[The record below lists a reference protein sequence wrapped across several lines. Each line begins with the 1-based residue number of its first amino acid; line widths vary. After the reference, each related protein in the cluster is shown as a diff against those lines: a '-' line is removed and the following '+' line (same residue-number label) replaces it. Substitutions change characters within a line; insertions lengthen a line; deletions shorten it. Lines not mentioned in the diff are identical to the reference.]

1 MSRIENTGQIK
12 TGYSVKSGTN
22 PEEKVENGSD
32 FASMLTK
39 YKKKAAQD
47 DETKKAETGETKNKE
62 TQPEETKNRGNEKQV
77 NGRQSGENEKTAEI
91 KAEIKV
97 TDIQD
102 EKNSQDGEKE
112 QEQELAAAYA
122 SEACYRTF
130 VQITAENSKTPAVYN
145 NEINGIQDLAVQT
158 TVETGMEDQTAAVST
173 IQQTESPHTESP
185 HTETAVHADDLKLR
199 NRSDQTGEK
208 EKSGEAEEAG
218 QSKQTA
224 KMNREEEIPDQKEHI
239 SGKEMTA
246 LASPGY
252 TGTVESSAGTAAKPA
267 AVDTGPA
274 DRLPTAQ
281 DTLTEDLGNYLD
293 TKISEKKGKLELSLE
308 PERLGKL
315 TIRLEYEKGKT
326 EVTIFSTSAKTLEI
340 LSKEAGHL
348 AQILEE
354 KTGHPVIPISAKEEK
369 GITELE
375 EQIKDMFFGGE
386 ISFNDEVYITN
397 ARHKAALEEADR
409 SLDLV
414 RNSIEMG
421 MPEDF
426 FSIDLMN
433 AYENLGK
440 ILGESVGEDL
450 VNEIFSKFCMG
461 K

>member
-39 YKKKAAQD
+39 YQKKAAQN

-77 NGRQSGENEKTAEI
+77 NGRQSGENVKTDEI

-102 EKNSQDGEKE
+102 GKNSQDGEKE
-112 QEQELAAAYA
+112 QEQELAAAYV

-130 VQITAENSKTPAVYN
+130 VQITAENSKTPAAYN

-158 TVETGMEDQTAAVST
+158 TSETGMEDQTAAVST
-173 IQQTESPHTESP
+173 IQQTESPHSEI
-185 HTETAVHADDLKLR
+185 AVRADGLKLQ
-199 NRSDQTGEK
+199 NRLEQTGET
-208 EKSGEAEEAG
+208 EDTGRTEETG

-246 LASPGY
+246 LASSSY

-274 DRLPTAQ
+274 DRLATAQ

-354 KTGHPVIPISAKEEK
+354 KTGTPTVIYTPEQTENRQNMDQDTGHGRNGRQDQKEQRQK
-369 GITELE
+369 
-375 EQIKDMFFGGE
+375 QDD
-386 ISFNDEVYITN
+386 SF
-397 ARHKAALEEADR
+397 AQQLR
-409 SLDLV
+409 
-414 RNSIEMG
+414 
-421 MPEDF
+421 
-426 FSIDLMN
+426 
-433 AYENLGK
+433 LG
-440 ILGESVGEDL
+440 LA
-450 VNEIFSKFCMG
+450 
-461 K
+461 

>member
-22 PEEKVENGSD
+22 SEEKVENGSD

-39 YKKKAAQD
+39 YQKKAAQN

-77 NGRQSGENEKTAEI
+77 NGRQSGENVKTDEI

-102 EKNSQDGEKE
+102 GKNSQDGEKE
-112 QEQELAAAYA
+112 QEQELAAAYV

-173 IQQTESPHTESP
+173 IQQTESPHTASP

-354 KTGHPVIPISAKEEK
+354 KTGTPTVIYTPEQTENRQNMDQDTSHGRNGRQDQKEQRQK
-369 GITELE
+369 
-375 EQIKDMFFGGE
+375 QDD
-386 ISFNDEVYITN
+386 SF
-397 ARHKAALEEADR
+397 AQQLR
-409 SLDLV
+409 
-414 RNSIEMG
+414 
-421 MPEDF
+421 
-426 FSIDLMN
+426 
-433 AYENLGK
+433 LG
-440 ILGESVGEDL
+440 LT
-450 VNEIFSKFCMG
+450 
-461 K
+461 

>member
-145 NEINGIQDLAVQT
+145 NEINGIQDLAAQT

-354 KTGHPVIPISAKEEK
+354 KTGTPTVIYTPEQTENRQNMDQDANSAQ
-369 GITELE
+369 TE
-375 EQIKDMFFGGE
+375 
-386 ISFNDEVYITN
+386 
-397 ARHKAALEEADR
+397 H
-409 SLDLV
+409 
-414 RNSIEMG
+414 
-421 MPEDF
+421 
-426 FSIDLMN
+426 
-433 AYENLGK
+433 
-440 ILGESVGEDL
+440 
-450 VNEIFSKFCMG
+450 
-461 K
+461 

>member
-22 PEEKVENGSD
+22 SEEKVENGSD

-39 YKKKAAQD
+39 YQKKAAQN

-77 NGRQSGENEKTAEI
+77 NGRQSGENVKTDEI

-102 EKNSQDGEKE
+102 GKNSQDGEKE

-354 KTGHPVIPISAKEEK
+354 KTGTPTVIYTPEQ
-369 GITELE
+369 TENRQNMDQDTGQGRNDRQE
-375 EQIKDMFFGGE
+375 HREQRQKQDD
-386 ISFNDEVYITN
+386 SF
-397 ARHKAALEEADR
+397 AQQLR
-409 SLDLV
+409 
-414 RNSIEMG
+414 
-421 MPEDF
+421 
-426 FSIDLMN
+426 
-433 AYENLGK
+433 LG
-440 ILGESVGEDL
+440 LA
-450 VNEIFSKFCMG
+450 
-461 K
+461 

>member
-22 PEEKVENGSD
+22 SEEKVGNGSD

-62 TQPEETKNRGNEKQV
+62 TQPEETKNSGNEKQV

-158 TVETGMEDQTAAVST
+158 TVETGMEDKSAAVST
-173 IQQTESPHTESP
+173 IQQTESP

-354 KTGHPVIPISAKEEK
+354 KTGTPTVIYTPEQTENRQNMDQDPGHGRNGRQDQKEQRQK
-369 GITELE
+369 
-375 EQIKDMFFGGE
+375 QDD
-386 ISFNDEVYITN
+386 SF
-397 ARHKAALEEADR
+397 AQQLR
-409 SLDLV
+409 
-414 RNSIEMG
+414 
-421 MPEDF
+421 
-426 FSIDLMN
+426 
-433 AYENLGK
+433 LG
-440 ILGESVGEDL
+440 LA
-450 VNEIFSKFCMG
+450 
-461 K
+461 

>member
-1 MSRIENTGQIK
+1 MNRIENTGQIK
-12 TGYSVKSGTN
+12 TGYSVKSGMN

-47 DETKKAETGETKNKE
+47 DETKRAETGETKNKE
-62 TQPEETKNRGNEKQV
+62 TQPEETKSGENGKQV
-77 NGRQSGENEKTAEI
+77 NGSQSGKNKKTAEI

-102 EKNSQDGEKE
+102 GKNSQDGEIE
-112 QEQELAAAYA
+112 QDQELTAAYA
-122 SEACYRTF
+122 SETCYRTF
-130 VQITAENSKTPAVYN
+130 VQITAENSKAPAVYN
-145 NEINGIQDLAVQT
+145 NEINEIQDLAVQT

-173 IQQTESPHTESP
+173 IQQTESPHTE
-185 HTETAVHADDLKLR
+185 TAVHADDLKLR
-199 NRSDQTGEK
+199 NRLDQTGEK

-224 KMNREEEIPDQKEHI
+224 KMNREEETPGRKEHI

-252 TGTVESSAGTAAKPA
+252 TGTVESSAGTAAKPV

-274 DRLPTAQ
+274 DRLATAQ

-315 TIRLEYEKGKT
+315 TIRLQYEKGKT

-354 KTGHPVIPISAKEEK
+354 KTGTPTVIYTPEQTENRQNMDQDPGHGRNGRQDPKEQRQK
-369 GITELE
+369 
-375 EQIKDMFFGGE
+375 QDD
-386 ISFNDEVYITN
+386 SF
-397 ARHKAALEEADR
+397 AQQLR
-409 SLDLV
+409 
-414 RNSIEMG
+414 
-421 MPEDF
+421 
-426 FSIDLMN
+426 
-433 AYENLGK
+433 LG
-440 ILGESVGEDL
+440 LA
-450 VNEIFSKFCMG
+450 
-461 K
+461 

>member
-39 YKKKAAQD
+39 YQKKAAQN

-77 NGRQSGENEKTAEI
+77 NGRQSGENVKTAEI

-354 KTGHPVIPISAKEEK
+354 KTGTPTVIYTPEQTENRQNMDQDPGHGRNGRQDQKEQRQK
-369 GITELE
+369 
-375 EQIKDMFFGGE
+375 QDD
-386 ISFNDEVYITN
+386 SF
-397 ARHKAALEEADR
+397 AQQLR
-409 SLDLV
+409 
-414 RNSIEMG
+414 
-421 MPEDF
+421 
-426 FSIDLMN
+426 
-433 AYENLGK
+433 LG
-440 ILGESVGEDL
+440 LA
-450 VNEIFSKFCMG
+450 
-461 K
+461 

>member
-1 MSRIENTGQIK
+1 MSRIENTSQIK

-39 YKKKAAQD
+39 YQKKAAQD

-62 TQPEETKNRGNEKQV
+62 TQPEETKNRENEKQV
-77 NGRQSGENEKTAEI
+77 NGRQSGENEKTDEI

-130 VQITAENSKTPAVYN
+130 VQITAENSKMPAAYN

-158 TVETGMEDQTAAVST
+158 TSETGMEDQTAAVST

-274 DRLPTAQ
+274 DRLTTAQ

-354 KTGHPVIPISAKEEK
+354 KTGTPTVIYTPEQTENRQNMDQDTGHGRNGRQDQKEQRQK
-369 GITELE
+369 
-375 EQIKDMFFGGE
+375 QDD
-386 ISFNDEVYITN
+386 SF
-397 ARHKAALEEADR
+397 AQQLR
-409 SLDLV
+409 
-414 RNSIEMG
+414 
-421 MPEDF
+421 
-426 FSIDLMN
+426 
-433 AYENLGK
+433 LG
-440 ILGESVGEDL
+440 LT
-450 VNEIFSKFCMG
+450 
-461 K
+461 

>member
-22 PEEKVENGSD
+22 SEEKVENGSD

-39 YKKKAAQD
+39 YQKKAAQN

-77 NGRQSGENEKTAEI
+77 NGRQSGENVKTDEI

-102 EKNSQDGEKE
+102 GKNSQDGEKE
-112 QEQELAAAYA
+112 QEQELAAAYV
-122 SEACYRTF
+122 SEASYRTF

-158 TVETGMEDQTAAVST
+158 TSETGMEDQTAAVST
-173 IQQTESPHTESP
+173 IQQTESPHSEI
-185 HTETAVHADDLKLR
+185 AVRADGLKLQ
-199 NRSDQTGEK
+199 NRLEQTGET
-208 EKSGEAEEAG
+208 EDTGRTEETG

-354 KTGHPVIPISAKEEK
+354 KTGTPTVIYTPEQTENRQNMDQDTGHGRNGRQDQKEQRQK
-369 GITELE
+369 
-375 EQIKDMFFGGE
+375 QDD
-386 ISFNDEVYITN
+386 SF
-397 ARHKAALEEADR
+397 AQQLR
-409 SLDLV
+409 
-414 RNSIEMG
+414 
-421 MPEDF
+421 
-426 FSIDLMN
+426 
-433 AYENLGK
+433 LG
-440 ILGESVGEDL
+440 LT
-450 VNEIFSKFCMG
+450 
-461 K
+461 

>member
-1 MSRIENTGQIK
+1 MLNRIENTGQIK

-22 PEEKVENGSD
+22 SEEKVGNESD

-77 NGRQSGENEKTAEI
+77 NGRQSGENVKTDEI

-112 QEQELAAAYA
+112 QELAAAYA
-122 SEACYRTF
+122 SETCYRTF

-173 IQQTESPHTESP
+173 IQQTESPHTE
-185 HTETAVHADDLKLR
+185 TAVHADGLKLQ
-199 NRSDQTGEK
+199 NRLEQTGET
-208 EKSGEAEEAG
+208 EDTGRTEEAG

-224 KMNREEEIPDQKEHI
+224 KMNREEEMPDQKEHI

-274 DRLPTAQ
+274 DRLTTAQ

-354 KTGHPVIPISAKEEK
+354 KTGTPTVIYTPEQTENRQNMDQDPGHGRNGRQDQKEQRQK
-369 GITELE
+369 
-375 EQIKDMFFGGE
+375 QDD
-386 ISFNDEVYITN
+386 SF
-397 ARHKAALEEADR
+397 AQQLR
-409 SLDLV
+409 
-414 RNSIEMG
+414 
-421 MPEDF
+421 
-426 FSIDLMN
+426 
-433 AYENLGK
+433 LG
-440 ILGESVGEDL
+440 LA
-450 VNEIFSKFCMG
+450 
-461 K
+461 

>member
-22 PEEKVENGSD
+22 SEEKVENGSD

-39 YKKKAAQD
+39 YQKKAAQN

-77 NGRQSGENEKTAEI
+77 NDRQSEENEKTAEI

-102 EKNSQDGEKE
+102 EKNSQDGEIE
-112 QEQELAAAYA
+112 QDQELAAAYA
-122 SEACYRTF
+122 SETCYRSF
-130 VQITAENSKTPAVYN
+130 VQITTENNKMPAVYN
-145 NEINGIQDLAVQT
+145 NEIQDLAVQIT
-158 TVETGMEDQTAAVST
+158 AEAGMEDQSAAVST
-173 IQQTESPHTESP
+173 IQKNEAP
-185 HTETAVHADDLKLR
+185 HTETAAHADDLKLQ
-199 NRSDQTGEK
+199 NRLAQT
-208 EKSGEAEEAG
+208 EAAGRTGEAG
-218 QSKQTA
+218 QSKRTA

-354 KTGHPVIPISAKEEK
+354 KTGTPTVIYTPEQTENRQNMDQDPGHSRNGRQDQKEQRQK
-369 GITELE
+369 
-375 EQIKDMFFGGE
+375 QDD
-386 ISFNDEVYITN
+386 SF
-397 ARHKAALEEADR
+397 AQQLR
-409 SLDLV
+409 
-414 RNSIEMG
+414 
-421 MPEDF
+421 
-426 FSIDLMN
+426 
-433 AYENLGK
+433 LG
-440 ILGESVGEDL
+440 LT
-450 VNEIFSKFCMG
+450 
-461 K
+461 

>member
-158 TVETGMEDQTAAVST
+158 TSETGMEDQTAAVTT

-224 KMNREEEIPDQKEHI
+224 KMNREEEMPDRKEHI

-252 TGTVESSAGTAAKPA
+252 TGTVESSAGTAAKPV

-354 KTGHPVIPISAKEEK
+354 KTGTPTVIYTPEQTENRQNMDQDTGHGRNGRQDQKEQRQK
-369 GITELE
+369 
-375 EQIKDMFFGGE
+375 QDD
-386 ISFNDEVYITN
+386 SF
-397 ARHKAALEEADR
+397 AQQLR
-409 SLDLV
+409 
-414 RNSIEMG
+414 
-421 MPEDF
+421 
-426 FSIDLMN
+426 
-433 AYENLGK
+433 LG
-440 ILGESVGEDL
+440 LT
-450 VNEIFSKFCMG
+450 
-461 K
+461 

>member
-145 NEINGIQDLAVQT
+145 NEINGIQDLALQT
-158 TVETGMEDQTAAVST
+158 TSETGVEDQTAAVTT
-173 IQQTESPHTESP
+173 IQQTESPHTE
-185 HTETAVHADDLKLR
+185 TAVNADDLKLR

-252 TGTVESSAGTAAKPA
+252 TGTVESSAGTAAKPVA
-267 AVDTGPA
+267 DDTGPA

-354 KTGHPVIPISAKEEK
+354 KTGTPTVIYTPEQTENRQNMDQDTGHGRNGRQDQKEQRQK
-369 GITELE
+369 
-375 EQIKDMFFGGE
+375 QDD
-386 ISFNDEVYITN
+386 SF
-397 ARHKAALEEADR
+397 AQQLR
-409 SLDLV
+409 
-414 RNSIEMG
+414 
-421 MPEDF
+421 
-426 FSIDLMN
+426 
-433 AYENLGK
+433 LG
-440 ILGESVGEDL
+440 LT
-450 VNEIFSKFCMG
+450 
-461 K
+461 

>member
-39 YKKKAAQD
+39 YQKKAAQD

-158 TVETGMEDQTAAVST
+158 TSETGMEDQTAAVST

-246 LASPGY
+246 LASSGY
-252 TGTVESSAGTAAKPA
+252 RGTVESSAGTAAKPA

-274 DRLPTAQ
+274 DRLATAQ

-354 KTGHPVIPISAKEEK
+354 KTGNPTVIYTPDQ
-369 GITELE
+369 TENRQNMDQDTGQGRNDRQE
-375 EQIKDMFFGGE
+375 HREQRQKQDD
-386 ISFNDEVYITN
+386 SF
-397 ARHKAALEEADR
+397 AQQLR
-409 SLDLV
+409 
-414 RNSIEMG
+414 
-421 MPEDF
+421 
-426 FSIDLMN
+426 
-433 AYENLGK
+433 LG
-440 ILGESVGEDL
+440 LA
-450 VNEIFSKFCMG
+450 
-461 K
+461 

>member
-1 MSRIENTGQIK
+1 MNRIENTGQIK

-22 PEEKVENGSD
+22 SEEKVGNGSD

-173 IQQTESPHTESP
+173 IQQTESP

-354 KTGHPVIPISAKEEK
+354 KTGTPTVIYTPEQTENRQNMDQDTGHGRNGRQDQKEQRQK
-369 GITELE
+369 
-375 EQIKDMFFGGE
+375 QDD
-386 ISFNDEVYITN
+386 SF
-397 ARHKAALEEADR
+397 AQQLR
-409 SLDLV
+409 
-414 RNSIEMG
+414 
-421 MPEDF
+421 
-426 FSIDLMN
+426 
-433 AYENLGK
+433 LG
-440 ILGESVGEDL
+440 LT
-450 VNEIFSKFCMG
+450 
-461 K
+461 

>member
-12 TGYSVKSGTN
+12 PGYSVKAATN
-22 PEEKVENGSD
+22 SEEKVGNGSD

-39 YKKKAAQD
+39 YQKKAARD

-122 SEACYRTF
+122 SETCYRTF
-130 VQITAENSKTPAVYN
+130 VQITAENSKTSAVYN

-173 IQQTESPHTESP
+173 IQQTESPHTE
-185 HTETAVHADDLKLR
+185 TAVHADDLKLR
-199 NRSDQTGEK
+199 NRLDQTGEK

-224 KMNREEEIPDQKEHI
+224 KMNREEETPGRKEHI

-246 LASPGY
+246 LASSGY
-252 TGTVESSAGTAAKPA
+252 RGTVESSAGTAEKPA
-267 AVDTGPA
+267 AADIGPA
-274 DRLPTAQ
+274 DRLATAQ

-354 KTGHPVIPISAKEEK
+354 KTGTPTVIYTPEQTENRQNMDQDPGHGRNGRQDQKEQRQK
-369 GITELE
+369 
-375 EQIKDMFFGGE
+375 QDD
-386 ISFNDEVYITN
+386 SFVQQL
-397 ARHKAALEEADR
+397 R
-409 SLDLV
+409 
-414 RNSIEMG
+414 
-421 MPEDF
+421 
-426 FSIDLMN
+426 
-433 AYENLGK
+433 LG
-440 ILGESVGEDL
+440 LA
-450 VNEIFSKFCMG
+450 
-461 K
+461 

>member
-1 MSRIENTGQIK
+1 LSRIENTGQIK

-354 KTGHPVIPISAKEEK
+354 KTGTPTVIYTPEQTENRQNMDQDTGHGRNGRQDQKEQRQK
-369 GITELE
+369 
-375 EQIKDMFFGGE
+375 QDD
-386 ISFNDEVYITN
+386 SF
-397 ARHKAALEEADR
+397 AQQLR
-409 SLDLV
+409 
-414 RNSIEMG
+414 
-421 MPEDF
+421 
-426 FSIDLMN
+426 
-433 AYENLGK
+433 LG
-440 ILGESVGEDL
+440 LA
-450 VNEIFSKFCMG
+450 
-461 K
+461 

>member
-62 TQPEETKNRGNEKQV
+62 TQPEETKNSGNEKQV

-158 TVETGMEDQTAAVST
+158 TVETGMEDKSAAVST
-173 IQQTESPHTESP
+173 IQQTESP

-354 KTGHPVIPISAKEEK
+354 KTGNPTVIYTPDQTENRQNMDQDTGMLDKKRLAHTSSAIYGDKLWSVTV
-369 GITELE
+369 I
-375 EQIKDMFFGGE
+375 Q
-386 ISFNDEVYITN
+386 
-397 ARHKAALEEADR
+397 
-409 SLDLV
+409 LV
-414 RNSIEMG
+414 
-421 MPEDF
+421 
-426 FSIDLMN
+426 
-433 AYENLGK
+433 
-440 ILGESVGEDL
+440 
-450 VNEIFSKFCMG
+450 
-461 K
+461 

>member
-39 YKKKAAQD
+39 YQKKAAQN

-77 NGRQSGENEKTAEI
+77 NDRQSEENEKTAEI

-102 EKNSQDGEKE
+102 EKNSQDGEKG
-112 QEQELAAAYA
+112 QELAAAYA
-122 SEACYRTF
+122 SETCYRTF

-158 TVETGMEDQTAAVST
+158 TSETGMEDQTAAVTT
-173 IQQTESPHTESP
+173 IQQTESP
-185 HTETAVHADDLKLR
+185 HTETAVHADGLKLQ
-199 NRSDQTGEK
+199 NRLEQTGET
-208 EKSGEAEEAG
+208 EDTGRTEEAG

-224 KMNREEEIPDQKEHI
+224 KMNREEEMPDRKEHI

-246 LASPGY
+246 LASSGY
-252 TGTVESSAGTAAKPA
+252 RGTVESSAGTAEKPA
-267 AVDTGPA
+267 AADTGPA
-274 DRLPTAQ
+274 DRLATAQ

-354 KTGHPVIPISAKEEK
+354 KTGTPTVIYTPEQTENRQNMDQDPGHGRNGRQDQKEQRQK
-369 GITELE
+369 
-375 EQIKDMFFGGE
+375 QDD
-386 ISFNDEVYITN
+386 SF
-397 ARHKAALEEADR
+397 AQQLR
-409 SLDLV
+409 
-414 RNSIEMG
+414 
-421 MPEDF
+421 
-426 FSIDLMN
+426 
-433 AYENLGK
+433 LG
-440 ILGESVGEDL
+440 LA
-450 VNEIFSKFCMG
+450 
-461 K
+461 

>member
-22 PEEKVENGSD
+22 SEEKVENGSD

-39 YKKKAAQD
+39 YQKKAAQN

-77 NGRQSGENEKTAEI
+77 NGRQSGENVKTDEI

-102 EKNSQDGEKE
+102 GKNSQDGEKE
-112 QEQELAAAYA
+112 QEQELAAAYV

-348 AQILEE
+348 AQLLEE
-354 KTGHPVIPISAKEEK
+354 KTGTPTVIYTPEQTENRQNMDQDTGHGRNGRQDQKEQRQK
-369 GITELE
+369 
-375 EQIKDMFFGGE
+375 QDD
-386 ISFNDEVYITN
+386 SF
-397 ARHKAALEEADR
+397 AQQLR
-409 SLDLV
+409 
-414 RNSIEMG
+414 
-421 MPEDF
+421 
-426 FSIDLMN
+426 
-433 AYENLGK
+433 LG
-440 ILGESVGEDL
+440 LT
-450 VNEIFSKFCMG
+450 
-461 K
+461 

>member
-47 DETKKAETGETKNKE
+47 DETKRAETGETKNKE
-62 TQPEETKNRGNEKQV
+62 TQPEETK
-77 NGRQSGENEKTAEI
+77 SGENGKQVSGSQSGKNKKTAEI

-102 EKNSQDGEKE
+102 GKNSQDGEIE
-112 QEQELAAAYA
+112 QDQELAAAYA
-122 SEACYRTF
+122 SETCYRSF
-130 VQITAENSKTPAVYN
+130 VQITTENNKMPAVYN
-145 NEINGIQDLAVQT
+145 NEIQDLAVQIT
-158 TVETGMEDQTAAVST
+158 AEAGMEDQSAAVST
-173 IQQTESPHTESP
+173 IQKNEAT
-185 HTETAVHADDLKLR
+185 HTETVAHADDLKLQ
-199 NRSDQTGEK
+199 NRLAQT
-208 EKSGEAEEAG
+208 EAAGRTGEAG
-218 QSKQTA
+218 QSKRTA

-246 LASPGY
+246 LASSSY
-252 TGTVESSAGTAAKPA
+252 TGTVESSAGTAAKPT
-267 AVDTGPA
+267 AVDAGPA
-274 DRLPTAQ
+274 DRLATAQ

-354 KTGHPVIPISAKEEK
+354 KTGTPTVIYTPEQTENRQNMDQDTGHGRNGRQDQKEQRQK
-369 GITELE
+369 
-375 EQIKDMFFGGE
+375 QDD
-386 ISFNDEVYITN
+386 SF
-397 ARHKAALEEADR
+397 AQQLR
-409 SLDLV
+409 
-414 RNSIEMG
+414 
-421 MPEDF
+421 
-426 FSIDLMN
+426 
-433 AYENLGK
+433 LG
-440 ILGESVGEDL
+440 LA
-450 VNEIFSKFCMG
+450 
-461 K
+461 

>member
-62 TQPEETKNRGNEKQV
+62 TQPEETKNSGNEKQV

-158 TVETGMEDQTAAVST
+158 TVETGMEDKSAAVST
-173 IQQTESPHTESP
+173 IQQTESP

-354 KTGHPVIPISAKEEK
+354 KTGTPTVIYTPEQTENRQNMDQDTGHGRNGRQDQKEQRQK
-369 GITELE
+369 
-375 EQIKDMFFGGE
+375 QDD
-386 ISFNDEVYITN
+386 SF
-397 ARHKAALEEADR
+397 AQQLR
-409 SLDLV
+409 
-414 RNSIEMG
+414 
-421 MPEDF
+421 
-426 FSIDLMN
+426 
-433 AYENLGK
+433 LG
-440 ILGESVGEDL
+440 LT
-450 VNEIFSKFCMG
+450 
-461 K
+461 

>member
-62 TQPEETKNRGNEKQV
+62 TQPEETKNSGNEKQV

-112 QEQELAAAYA
+112 QEQELAAAYV

-158 TVETGMEDQTAAVST
+158 TVETGMEDKSAAVST
-173 IQQTESPHTESP
+173 IQQTESP

-354 KTGHPVIPISAKEEK
+354 KTGTPTVIYTPEQTENRQNMDQDTGHGRNGRQDQKEQRQK
-369 GITELE
+369 
-375 EQIKDMFFGGE
+375 QDD
-386 ISFNDEVYITN
+386 SF
-397 ARHKAALEEADR
+397 AQQLR
-409 SLDLV
+409 
-414 RNSIEMG
+414 
-421 MPEDF
+421 
-426 FSIDLMN
+426 
-433 AYENLGK
+433 LG
-440 ILGESVGEDL
+440 LA
-450 VNEIFSKFCMG
+450 
-461 K
+461 

>member
-62 TQPEETKNRGNEKQV
+62 TQPEETKNSGNEKQV

-130 VQITAENSKTPAVYN
+130 VQITAENSKTHAVYN

-158 TVETGMEDQTAAVST
+158 TVETGMEDKSAAVST
-173 IQQTESPHTESP
+173 IQQTESP

-218 QSKQTA
+218 QSK
-224 KMNREEEIPDQKEHI
+224 
-239 SGKEMTA
+239 
-246 LASPGY
+246 
-252 TGTVESSAGTAAKPA
+252 
-267 AVDTGPA
+267 
-274 DRLPTAQ
+274 
-281 DTLTEDLGNYLD
+281 
-293 TKISEKKGKLELSLE
+293 
-308 PERLGKL
+308 
-315 TIRLEYEKGKT
+315 
-326 EVTIFSTSAKTLEI
+326 
-340 LSKEAGHL
+340 
-348 AQILEE
+348 
-354 KTGHPVIPISAKEEK
+354 
-369 GITELE
+369 
-375 EQIKDMFFGGE
+375 
-386 ISFNDEVYITN
+386 
-397 ARHKAALEEADR
+397 
-409 SLDLV
+409 
-414 RNSIEMG
+414 
-421 MPEDF
+421 
-426 FSIDLMN
+426 
-433 AYENLGK
+433 
-440 ILGESVGEDL
+440 
-450 VNEIFSKFCMG
+450 
-461 K
+461 

>member
-22 PEEKVENGSD
+22 PEEKVENGAD

-39 YKKKAAQD
+39 YQKKAAQD

-122 SEACYRTF
+122 SETCYRTF

-354 KTGHPVIPISAKEEK
+354 KTGTPTVIYTPEQTENRQNMDQDPGHGRNGRQDQKEQRQK
-369 GITELE
+369 
-375 EQIKDMFFGGE
+375 QDD
-386 ISFNDEVYITN
+386 SF
-397 ARHKAALEEADR
+397 AQQLR
-409 SLDLV
+409 
-414 RNSIEMG
+414 
-421 MPEDF
+421 
-426 FSIDLMN
+426 
-433 AYENLGK
+433 LG
-440 ILGESVGEDL
+440 LA
-450 VNEIFSKFCMG
+450 
-461 K
+461 

>member
-158 TVETGMEDQTAAVST
+158 TVETGMEDKSAAVST
-173 IQQTESPHTESP
+173 IQQTESP

-252 TGTVESSAGTAAKPA
+252 TGTVESSAGTAAKLA

-354 KTGHPVIPISAKEEK
+354 KTGTPTVIYTPEQTENRQNMDQDPGHGRNGRQDQKEQRQK
-369 GITELE
+369 
-375 EQIKDMFFGGE
+375 QDD
-386 ISFNDEVYITN
+386 SF
-397 ARHKAALEEADR
+397 AQQLR
-409 SLDLV
+409 
-414 RNSIEMG
+414 
-421 MPEDF
+421 
-426 FSIDLMN
+426 
-433 AYENLGK
+433 LG
-440 ILGESVGEDL
+440 LA
-450 VNEIFSKFCMG
+450 
-461 K
+461 

>member
-1 MSRIENTGQIK
+1 MNRIENTGQIK

-47 DETKKAETGETKNKE
+47 DETKRAETGETKKKE
-62 TQPEETKNRGNEKQV
+62 TQLEETKSGENGKQV
-77 NGRQSGENEKTAEI
+77 NGSQSGKNKKTAEI

-102 EKNSQDGEKE
+102 GKNSQDGEIE
-112 QEQELAAAYA
+112 QDQELAAAYA
-122 SEACYRTF
+122 SETCYRSF
-130 VQITAENSKTPAVYN
+130 VQITTENNKMPAVYN
-145 NEINGIQDLAVQT
+145 NEIQDLAVQIT
-158 TVETGMEDQTAAVST
+158 AESGMEDQLAAVST
-173 IQQTESPHTESP
+173 IQKTEAP
-185 HTETAVHADDLKLR
+185 HTETVAHADDLKLR
-199 NRSDQTGEK
+199 NRSDQIGEK

-218 QSKQTA
+218 QSKRTA
-224 KMNREEEIPDQKEHI
+224 KMNREEEIPGRKEHI

-246 LASPGY
+246 LASSGY
-252 TGTVESSAGTAAKPA
+252 RGTVESSTGTAEKPA
-267 AVDTGPA
+267 AADTGPA
-274 DRLPTAQ
+274 DRLATAQ

-354 KTGHPVIPISAKEEK
+354 KTGTPTVIYTPEQTENRQNMDQDPGHGRNGRQDQKEQRQK
-369 GITELE
+369 
-375 EQIKDMFFGGE
+375 QDD
-386 ISFNDEVYITN
+386 SF
-397 ARHKAALEEADR
+397 AQQLR
-409 SLDLV
+409 
-414 RNSIEMG
+414 
-421 MPEDF
+421 
-426 FSIDLMN
+426 
-433 AYENLGK
+433 LG
-440 ILGESVGEDL
+440 LA
-450 VNEIFSKFCMG
+450 
-461 K
+461 

>member
-112 QEQELAAAYA
+112 QEQELAVAYA
-122 SEACYRTF
+122 SETCYRTF

-158 TVETGMEDQTAAVST
+158 TSETGMEDQTAAVTT
-173 IQQTESPHTESP
+173 IQQTESP

-224 KMNREEEIPDQKEHI
+224 KMNREEEMPDRKEHI

-246 LASPGY
+246 LASSGY
-252 TGTVESSAGTAAKPA
+252 RGTVESSAGTAEKPA
-267 AVDTGPA
+267 AADTGPA
-274 DRLPTAQ
+274 DRLATAQ

-354 KTGHPVIPISAKEEK
+354 KTGTPTVIYTPEQTENRQNMDQDPGHGRNGRQDQKEQRQK
-369 GITELE
+369 
-375 EQIKDMFFGGE
+375 QDD
-386 ISFNDEVYITN
+386 SF
-397 ARHKAALEEADR
+397 AQQLR
-409 SLDLV
+409 
-414 RNSIEMG
+414 
-421 MPEDF
+421 
-426 FSIDLMN
+426 
-433 AYENLGK
+433 LG
-440 ILGESVGEDL
+440 LA
-450 VNEIFSKFCMG
+450 
-461 K
+461 

>member
-22 PEEKVENGSD
+22 SEEKVENGSD

-39 YKKKAAQD
+39 YQKKAAQN

-77 NGRQSGENEKTAEI
+77 NGRQSGENVKTDEI

-102 EKNSQDGEKE
+102 GKNSQDGEKE

-122 SEACYRTF
+122 SETCYRTF

-158 TVETGMEDQTAAVST
+158 TVETGMEDKSAAVST
-173 IQQTESPHTESP
+173 IQQTESP

-274 DRLPTAQ
+274 DRLVTAQ

-340 LSKEAGHL
+340 LSKEAWHL

-354 KTGHPVIPISAKEEK
+354 KTGTPTVIYTPEQTENRQNMDQDTGHGRNGRQDQKEQRQK
-369 GITELE
+369 
-375 EQIKDMFFGGE
+375 QDD
-386 ISFNDEVYITN
+386 SF
-397 ARHKAALEEADR
+397 AQQLR
-409 SLDLV
+409 
-414 RNSIEMG
+414 
-421 MPEDF
+421 
-426 FSIDLMN
+426 
-433 AYENLGK
+433 LG
-440 ILGESVGEDL
+440 LA
-450 VNEIFSKFCMG
+450 
-461 K
+461 

>member
-77 NGRQSGENEKTAEI
+77 NGRQSGENEKTDEI

-354 KTGHPVIPISAKEEK
+354 KTGTPTVIYTPEQTENRQNMDQDTGHGRNGRQDQKEQRQK
-369 GITELE
+369 
-375 EQIKDMFFGGE
+375 QDD
-386 ISFNDEVYITN
+386 SF
-397 ARHKAALEEADR
+397 AQQLR
-409 SLDLV
+409 
-414 RNSIEMG
+414 
-421 MPEDF
+421 
-426 FSIDLMN
+426 
-433 AYENLGK
+433 LG
-440 ILGESVGEDL
+440 LT
-450 VNEIFSKFCMG
+450 
-461 K
+461 

>member
-12 TGYSVKSGTN
+12 PGYSVKAATN
-22 PEEKVENGSD
+22 SEEKVGNGSD

-39 YKKKAAQD
+39 YQKKAAQD

-77 NGRQSGENEKTAEI
+77 NGRQSGENVKTDEI

-102 EKNSQDGEKE
+102 GKNSQDGEKE
-112 QEQELAAAYA
+112 QEQELAAAYV

-173 IQQTESPHTESP
+173 IQQTESPHTE
-185 HTETAVHADDLKLR
+185 TAVHADGLKLQ
-199 NRSDQTGEK
+199 NRLEQTGET
-208 EKSGEAEEAG
+208 EDTGRTEEAG

-224 KMNREEEIPDQKEHI
+224 KMNREEEMPDRKEHI

-246 LASPGY
+246 LASSGY
-252 TGTVESSAGTAAKPA
+252 RGTVESSAGTAEKPA
-267 AVDTGPA
+267 AADTGPA
-274 DRLPTAQ
+274 DRLATAQ

-354 KTGHPVIPISAKEEK
+354 KTGTPTVIYTPEQTENRQNMDQDTGHGRNGRQDHKEQRQK
-369 GITELE
+369 
-375 EQIKDMFFGGE
+375 QDD
-386 ISFNDEVYITN
+386 SF
-397 ARHKAALEEADR
+397 AQQLR
-409 SLDLV
+409 
-414 RNSIEMG
+414 
-421 MPEDF
+421 
-426 FSIDLMN
+426 
-433 AYENLGK
+433 LG
-440 ILGESVGEDL
+440 LT
-450 VNEIFSKFCMG
+450 
-461 K
+461 

>member
-12 TGYSVKSGTN
+12 PGYSVKAATN
-22 PEEKVENGSD
+22 SEEKVGNGSD

-77 NGRQSGENEKTAEI
+77 NDRQSEENEKTAEI

-102 EKNSQDGEKE
+102 EKNSQDGEKG
-112 QEQELAAAYA
+112 QELAAAYA
-122 SEACYRTF
+122 SETCYRTF

-158 TVETGMEDQTAAVST
+158 TSETGMEDQTAAVTT
-173 IQQTESPHTESP
+173 IQQTESP
-185 HTETAVHADDLKLR
+185 HTETAVHADGLKLQ
-199 NRSDQTGEK
+199 NRLEQTGET
-208 EKSGEAEEAG
+208 EDTGRTEEAG

-224 KMNREEEIPDQKEHI
+224 KMNREEEMPDRKEHI
-239 SGKEMTA
+239 AGKEMTA
-246 LASPGY
+246 LASSGY
-252 TGTVESSAGTAAKPA
+252 RGTVESSAGTAEKPA
-267 AVDTGPA
+267 AADTGPA
-274 DRLPTAQ
+274 DRLATAQ

-354 KTGHPVIPISAKEEK
+354 KTGNPTVIYTPDQ
-369 GITELE
+369 TENRQNMDQDTGQGRNDRQE
-375 EQIKDMFFGGE
+375 HREQRQKQDD
-386 ISFNDEVYITN
+386 SF
-397 ARHKAALEEADR
+397 AQQLR
-409 SLDLV
+409 
-414 RNSIEMG
+414 
-421 MPEDF
+421 
-426 FSIDLMN
+426 
-433 AYENLGK
+433 LG
-440 ILGESVGEDL
+440 LA
-450 VNEIFSKFCMG
+450 
-461 K
+461 

>member
-1 MSRIENTGQIK
+1 MNRIENTGQIK

-185 HTETAVHADDLKLR
+185 HTETAVHADDLKLQ
-199 NRSDQTGEK
+199 NRSDQIGEK

-354 KTGHPVIPISAKEEK
+354 KTGTPTVIYTPEQTENRQNMDQDPGHGRNGRQDQKEQRQK
-369 GITELE
+369 
-375 EQIKDMFFGGE
+375 QDD
-386 ISFNDEVYITN
+386 SF
-397 ARHKAALEEADR
+397 AQQLR
-409 SLDLV
+409 
-414 RNSIEMG
+414 
-421 MPEDF
+421 
-426 FSIDLMN
+426 
-433 AYENLGK
+433 LG
-440 ILGESVGEDL
+440 LA
-450 VNEIFSKFCMG
+450 
-461 K
+461 

>member
-1 MSRIENTGQIK
+1 MNRIENAGQVK

-22 PEEKVENGSD
+22 SEEKVGNGSD

-77 NGRQSGENEKTAEI
+77 NGRQSGENEKTDEI

-112 QEQELAAAYA
+112 QEQELAAAYV

-158 TVETGMEDQTAAVST
+158 TSETGMEDQTAAVST
-173 IQQTESPHTESP
+173 IQQTESPHSEI
-185 HTETAVHADDLKLR
+185 AVHADGLKLQ
-199 NRSDQTGEK
+199 NRLEQTGET
-208 EKSGEAEEAG
+208 EDTGRTEETG

-246 LASPGY
+246 LASSSY

-274 DRLPTAQ
+274 DRLATAQ

-354 KTGHPVIPISAKEEK
+354 KTGTPTVIYTPEQTENRQNMDQDTGHGRNGRQDQKEQRQK
-369 GITELE
+369 
-375 EQIKDMFFGGE
+375 QDD
-386 ISFNDEVYITN
+386 SF
-397 ARHKAALEEADR
+397 AQQLR
-409 SLDLV
+409 
-414 RNSIEMG
+414 
-421 MPEDF
+421 
-426 FSIDLMN
+426 
-433 AYENLGK
+433 LG
-440 ILGESVGEDL
+440 LA
-450 VNEIFSKFCMG
+450 
-461 K
+461 

>member
-47 DETKKAETGETKNKE
+47 DETKRAETGETKKKE
-62 TQPEETKNRGNEKQV
+62 TQPEETKSGENGKQV
-77 NGRQSGENEKTAEI
+77 NGSQSEKNKKTAEI

-97 TDIQD
+97 TDIRD
-102 EKNSQDGEKE
+102 GKNSQDGEIE
-112 QEQELAAAYA
+112 QDQELAAAYA
-122 SEACYRTF
+122 SETCYRTF
-130 VQITAENSKTPAVYN
+130 VQITAENNKMPAVYN
-145 NEINGIQDLAVQT
+145 NEIQDLAVQT
-158 TVETGMEDQTAAVST
+158 TAESGMEDQSAAVST
-173 IQQTESPHTESP
+173 IQKTEAP
-185 HTETAVHADDLKLR
+185 HTETAVHADDLKLQ
-199 NRSDQTGEK
+199 NRLAQT
-208 EKSGEAEEAG
+208 EAAGRTGEAG
-218 QSKQTA
+218 QSKRTA

-246 LASPGY
+246 LASSSY
-252 TGTVESSAGTAAKPA
+252 TGTVESSAGTVAKPTV
-267 AVDTGPA
+267 VDAGPA
-274 DRLPTAQ
+274 DRLATAQ

-354 KTGHPVIPISAKEEK
+354 KTGTPTVIYTPEQTENRQNMDQDTGHGRNGRQDQKEQRQK
-369 GITELE
+369 
-375 EQIKDMFFGGE
+375 QDD
-386 ISFNDEVYITN
+386 SF
-397 ARHKAALEEADR
+397 AQQLR
-409 SLDLV
+409 
-414 RNSIEMG
+414 
-421 MPEDF
+421 
-426 FSIDLMN
+426 
-433 AYENLGK
+433 LG
-440 ILGESVGEDL
+440 LA
-450 VNEIFSKFCMG
+450 
-461 K
+461 

>member
-12 TGYSVKSGTN
+12 PGYSVKAATN
-22 PEEKVENGSD
+22 SEEKVGNGSD

-224 KMNREEEIPDQKEHI
+224 KMNREEEMPDRKEHI

-246 LASPGY
+246 LASSGY
-252 TGTVESSAGTAAKPA
+252 RGTVESSAGTAAKPA

-354 KTGHPVIPISAKEEK
+354 KTGTPTVIYTPEQTENRQNMDQDTGHGRNGRQDQKEQRQK
-369 GITELE
+369 
-375 EQIKDMFFGGE
+375 QDD
-386 ISFNDEVYITN
+386 SF
-397 ARHKAALEEADR
+397 AQQLR
-409 SLDLV
+409 
-414 RNSIEMG
+414 
-421 MPEDF
+421 
-426 FSIDLMN
+426 
-433 AYENLGK
+433 LG
-440 ILGESVGEDL
+440 LT
-450 VNEIFSKFCMG
+450 
-461 K
+461 

>member
-1 MSRIENTGQIK
+1 MNRIENTGQIK

-62 TQPEETKNRGNEKQV
+62 TQPEETK
-77 NGRQSGENEKTAEI
+77 SGENGKQVSGSQSGKNKKT
-91 KAEIKV
+91 AEIKV

-102 EKNSQDGEKE
+102 GKNSQDGEIE
-112 QEQELAAAYA
+112 QDQELAAAYA
-122 SEACYRTF
+122 SETCYRSF
-130 VQITAENSKTPAVYN
+130 VQITTENNKMPAVYN
-145 NEINGIQDLAVQT
+145 NEIQDLAVQIT
-158 TVETGMEDQTAAVST
+158 AEAGMEDQSAAVST
-173 IQQTESPHTESP
+173 IQKNEAP
-185 HTETAVHADDLKLR
+185 HTETVAHADDLKLQ
-199 NRSDQTGEK
+199 NRLAQT
-208 EKSGEAEEAG
+208 EAAGRTGEAG
-218 QSKQTA
+218 QSKRTA

-252 TGTVESSAGTAAKPA
+252 TGTVESSAGTAAKPT
-267 AVDTGPA
+267 AVDAGPA
-274 DRLPTAQ
+274 DRLATAQ

-354 KTGHPVIPISAKEEK
+354 KTGTPTVIYTPEQTENRQNMDQDTGHGRNGRQDQKEQRQK
-369 GITELE
+369 
-375 EQIKDMFFGGE
+375 QDD
-386 ISFNDEVYITN
+386 SF
-397 ARHKAALEEADR
+397 AQQLR
-409 SLDLV
+409 
-414 RNSIEMG
+414 
-421 MPEDF
+421 
-426 FSIDLMN
+426 
-433 AYENLGK
+433 LG
-440 ILGESVGEDL
+440 LA
-450 VNEIFSKFCMG
+450 
-461 K
+461 

>member
-112 QEQELAAAYA
+112 QELAAAYA

-173 IQQTESPHTESP
+173 IQQTESPHTE
-185 HTETAVHADDLKLR
+185 TAVHADDLKLR

-224 KMNREEEIPDQKEHI
+224 KMNREEEIPDQKEQI

-354 KTGHPVIPISAKEEK
+354 KTGTPTVIYTPEQTENRQNMDQDPGHGRNGRQDQKEQRQK
-369 GITELE
+369 
-375 EQIKDMFFGGE
+375 QDD
-386 ISFNDEVYITN
+386 SF
-397 ARHKAALEEADR
+397 AQQLR
-409 SLDLV
+409 
-414 RNSIEMG
+414 
-421 MPEDF
+421 
-426 FSIDLMN
+426 
-433 AYENLGK
+433 LG
-440 ILGESVGEDL
+440 LT
-450 VNEIFSKFCMG
+450 
-461 K
+461 

>member
-62 TQPEETKNRGNEKQV
+62 TQPEETKNRENEKQV
-77 NGRQSGENEKTAEI
+77 NGRQSGENVKTDEI

-102 EKNSQDGEKE
+102 GKNSQDGEKE

-354 KTGHPVIPISAKEEK
+354 KTGTPTVIYTPEQTENRQNMDQDPGHGRNGRQDQKEQRQK
-369 GITELE
+369 
-375 EQIKDMFFGGE
+375 QDD
-386 ISFNDEVYITN
+386 SF
-397 ARHKAALEEADR
+397 AQQLR
-409 SLDLV
+409 
-414 RNSIEMG
+414 
-421 MPEDF
+421 
-426 FSIDLMN
+426 
-433 AYENLGK
+433 LG
-440 ILGESVGEDL
+440 LA
-450 VNEIFSKFCMG
+450 
-461 K
+461 